1 MYRKRNENDVAKML
15 QDDITT
21 GHENGTNMARN
32 RKLFT
37 QKHFIVETLK
47 TL

>member
-37 QKHFIVETLK
+37 QNISKLKH
-47 TL
+47 